1 MNALFDG
8 LKALGTARLAALGA
22 VGLGTLALLAL
33 LVLGVGGQPMA
44 LLYNDLALRDSG
56 QMTEA
61 LTHAH
66 IAWRLAGGGSEILV
80 PSDRVPQ
87 ARVLLA
93 RQGLPSGGT
102 VGWGIFDRTGT
113 LGLTPFQ
120 ERIDETRALEGELAR
135 TIEAI
140 DGVRAARVHLV
151 LPRRAPFARQ
161 AQPAQASVLL
171 TLAGAAA
178 LDREGVQAILNL
190 VAAAVPGL
198 HPRNIAIVDSR
209 GDLLVRAGAPM
220 GEAGDEAGGAL
231 TDAGLRRATELRLA
245 RAVERMLARS
255 LGADHVR
262 AEATVQ
268 MNFDQVHETQE
279 KYDPNGQVALSEQ
292 STSDKR
298 QSTRPAKTVSVQNNL
313 PNAPGAAAGAGGTSE
328 TKRQDTT
335 NYEISKTVR
344 TLIRQQPQITR
355 ISLAVM
361 VDAAR
366 VHSPAELARIT
377 RLVQTAIGYD
387 AKRGDTVRVVSM
399 PFLAADAGAPVTP
412 RGWLGLKFTRSD
424 LLRLAELG
432 LTGLIG
438 LLALLLVLRPMVLR
452 LTLLGAGEAGVPA
465 LAGPAGAQALAPAL
479 PAPAGAAPG
488 GAGGMALLADES
500 MVNVAQIEGQ
510 IRASSIR
517 RIAELAEKHP
527 DETLTIVRGWMAQE
541 AG

>member
-1 MNALFDG
+1 MNALLDG
-8 LKALGTARLAALGA
+8 LKALGAARLAALGA

-66 IAWRLAGGGSEILV
+66 IAWQLSGGGSEILV
-80 PSDRVPQ
+80 PRDQVPQ

-102 VGWGIFDRTGT
+102 VGYGIFDRTDA

-140 DGVRAARVHLV
+140 EGVRAARVHLV
-151 LPRRAPFARQ
+151 LPRRAPFARE

-190 VAAAVPGL
+190 IAAAVPGL
-198 HPRNIAIVDSR
+198 HPNDIAIVDSR
-209 GDLLVRAGAPM
+209 GDLLARAGAPV
-220 GEAGDEAGGAL
+220 GGAGRAL

-262 AEATVQ
+262 AEASVQ

-313 PNAPGAAAGAGGTSE
+313 PNAPGAATGAGGTSE
-328 TKRQDTT
+328 TRRQDTT

-344 TLIRQQPQITR
+344 TLIQQQPQITR

-361 VDAAR
+361 VDSAR
-366 VHSPAELARIT
+366 VRSPAELARIT
-377 RLVQTAIGYD
+377 KLVQTAIGYD
-387 AKRGDTVRVVSM
+387 AKRGDTVQVVSM
-399 PFLAADAGAPVTP
+399 PFLAADAGPPAKP
-412 RGWLGLKFTRSD
+412 RGWLGVTFTRAD

-438 LLALLLVLRPMVLR
+438 LLALLLVLR
-452 LTLLGAGEAGVPA
+452 LTLLGAGEGGVPA
-465 LAGPAGAQALAPAL
+465 LAGPGGAQALAPAL
-479 PAPAGAAPG
+479 SGPAGSAPG

-500 MVNVAQIEGQ
+500 MVNVAQVEGQ

>member
-1 MNALFDG
+1 MNALLDG

-66 IAWRLAGGGSEILV
+66 IAWQLAGGGSEILV
-80 PSDRVPQ
+80 PRDQVPQ

-102 VGWGIFDRTGT
+102 VGYGIFDRTDA

-140 DGVRAARVHLV
+140 DGVRGARVHLV

-171 TLAGAAA
+171 TLAGAGA

-190 VAAAVPGL
+190 IAAAVPGL

-209 GDLLVRAGAPM
+209 GDLLARAGAPV
-220 GEAGDEAGGAL
+220 GGAGPAL

-245 RAVERMLARS
+245 RAVEGMLARS

-268 MNFDQVHETQE
+268 MNFDQVHETEE

-366 VHSPAELARIT
+366 VHTPAELARIT

-387 AKRGDTVRVVSM
+387 AKRGDTVQVVSM
-399 PFLAADAGAPVTP
+399 PFLAADVGAPAKP
-412 RGWLGLKFTRSD
+412 RGWLGLRFTRGD

-452 LTLLGAGEAGVPA
+452 LTLLGAAAEAGVPA
-465 LAGPAGAQALAPAL
+465 LAGPAPAPPLAPPL
-479 PAPAGAAPG
+479 APGLAGPVGAAP
-488 GAGGMALLADES
+488 AGMALLADES

>member
-1 MNALFDG
+1 MNTLLDG
-8 LKALGTARLAALGA
+8 LKALGAARLAALGA

-66 IAWRLAGGGSEILV
+66 IAWQLSGGGSEILV
-80 PSDRVPQ
+80 PRDQVPQ

-102 VGWGIFDRTGT
+102 VGYGIFDRTDA

-140 DGVRAARVHLV
+140 EGVRAARVHLV
-151 LPRRAPFARQ
+151 LPRRAPFARE

-190 VAAAVPGL
+190 IAAAVPGL
-198 HPRNIAIVDSR
+198 HPNDIAIVDSR
-209 GDLLVRAGAPM
+209 GDLLARAGAPV
-220 GEAGDEAGGAL
+220 GGAGRAL

-262 AEATVQ
+262 AEASVQ

-313 PNAPGAAAGAGGTSE
+313 PNAPGAATGAGGTSE
-328 TKRQDTT
+328 TRRQDTT

-344 TLIRQQPQITR
+344 TLIQQQPQITR

-361 VDAAR
+361 VDSAR
-366 VHSPAELARIT
+366 VRSPAELARIT
-377 RLVQTAIGYD
+377 KLVQTAIGYD
-387 AKRGDTVRVVSM
+387 AKRGDTVQVVSM
-399 PFLAADAGAPVTP
+399 PFLAADAGPPAKP
-412 RGWLGLKFTRSD
+412 RGWLGVTFTRAD

-452 LTLLGAGEAGVPA
+452 LTLLGAGEGGVPA
-465 LAGPAGAQALAPAL
+465 LAGPGGAQALAPAL
-479 PAPAGAAPG
+479 SGPAGSAPG

-500 MVNVAQIEGQ
+500 MVNVAQVEGQ